1 MVLAAT
7 FSHLAV
13 MHSVPPYAVVFSIL
27 LCHCG
32 ASPSDPSR
40 APSNQA
46 SAGSGSGSAAAGAP
60 GSGGAGATSGGAS
73 ATPGGGSS
81 AVGGAAAGGGTAN
94 SGGSA
99 GSATSA
105 PEPPGIQYF
114 GRWDLSSPPNASAS
128 WGDVYLKARFEG
140 TSVTIQLSDP
150 NNDFQYSIDG
160 GAMQSLS
167 PTSGTSYQLASG
179 LSDGVHSLELYRRS
193 GGSFGRTT
201 VSGLVL
207 DAGKNVLAPD
217 PRPARKLEVL
227 GDSISVGYGNEN
239 TAGMFGTSRATE
251 NGYMAYGPQL
261 ARMLGAEWRV
271 VAHSGQGLYRNLGE
285 DLSSIASTQHMPD
298 EFQLTFFPDQQT
310 NPSWQFEGWQPDVFI
325 VTLGTNDF
333 SWKQWNVDPG
343 PSWEPTEEAYV
354 GAYKEFLTFVRSAY
368 PNVEVFAVGTFIAT
382 SSNQFGRCNQYI
394 CKAVTQ
400 MNDTHMHCVD
410 PSSIG
415 PDGAWLPSGTDY
427 IGDWTHPT
435 VAGHTKVAEH
445 LKAIIQPIMGW

>member
-1 MVLAAT
+1 
-7 FSHLAV
+7 
-13 MHSVPPYAVVFSIL
+13 MHSARLHTFGLAIL

-32 ASPSDPSR
+32 ATPNDPSH
-40 APSNQA
+40 AADQAQAGSPAAAGASAAGTTSA
-46 SAGSGSGSAAAGAP
+46 SAGASASAGGSGGGATGSGGASAAAGA
-60 GSGGAGATSGGAS
+60 TS
-73 ATPGGGSS
+73 
-81 AVGGAAAGGGTAN
+81 
-94 SGGSA
+94 SA
-99 GSATSA
+99 GSANVA

-140 TSVTIQLSDP
+140 TSVAIQLSDA
-150 NNDFQYSIDG
+150 NNDFQFSIDG
-160 GAMQSLS
+160 GAPQILS
-167 PTSGTSYQLASG
+167 PTSATSYSLGSG
-179 LSDGVHSLELYRRS
+179 LADGVHSLEFYRRS

-207 DAGKNVLAPD
+207 DPGKNILAPEA
-217 PRPARKLEVL
+217 RPARKLEVL

-239 TAGMFGTSRATE
+239 TAGMVGTSRATE
-251 NGYMAYGPQL
+251 NGFQAYGPQL

-285 DLSSIASTQHMPD
+285 DLSTIGSTQHMPD
-298 EFQLTFFPDQQT
+298 EFLLTFFPDALT
-310 NPSWQFEGWQPDVFI
+310 NPNWQFDGWKPDVFI

-343 PSWEPTEEAYV
+343 PGWEPTEEAYV
-354 GAYKEFLTFVRSAY
+354 GAYQEFLSFVRSSY
-368 PNVEVFAVGTFIAT
+368 PNAEVFAVGTFIAT
-382 SSNQFGRCNQYI
+382 SGNQFGRCNQYI

-400 MNDTHMHCVD
+400 TNDAHVHCVD

-415 PDGAWLPSGTDY
+415 PSGAWLPSGSDY

-445 LKAIIQPIMGW
+445 LRDIIKPIMGW